1 MNSALVLV
9 QTYRFRSGQLYL
21 YQKLEMYHMIIQYY
35 MEEGSYDTVIE
46 LSKNVYIIIINI
58 FI

>member
-46 LSKNVYIIIINI
+46 LSKNVYYYYYY
-58 FI
+58 